1 MRIVSHVRQLVQG
14 IIQGPGFRRMDGVG
28 QRPAA
33 HRGNWTGRSLPD
45 TRSDV
50 SLVASALPKMRFDWV
65 HGDPELAAGLGGS
78 ERRLSRWH
86 SARAFPRRAAATLDS
101 AFCMLL
107 AVQKSLA
114 ETMKGCKS
122 AMLGKAKAKSDG
134 QSKPLAKTRS
144 CRPSG
149 TRASVR
155 TSCSRS
161 RSMCISKAC
170 LVGIL

>member
-1 MRIVSHVRQLVQG
+1 
-14 IIQGPGFRRMDGVG
+14 
-28 QRPAA
+28 
-33 HRGNWTGRSLPD
+33 
-45 TRSDV
+45 
-50 SLVASALPKMRFDWV
+50 
-65 HGDPELAAGLGGS
+65 
-78 ERRLSRWH
+78 
-86 SARAFPRRAAATLDS
+86 
-101 AFCMLL
+101 MLL

-122 AMLGKAKAKSDG
+122 AMLKAKSDG

-161 RSMCISKAC
+161 RSMCISNAC
-170 LVGIL
+170 LGWFERKKNICEMCTVSADGRLWTGA